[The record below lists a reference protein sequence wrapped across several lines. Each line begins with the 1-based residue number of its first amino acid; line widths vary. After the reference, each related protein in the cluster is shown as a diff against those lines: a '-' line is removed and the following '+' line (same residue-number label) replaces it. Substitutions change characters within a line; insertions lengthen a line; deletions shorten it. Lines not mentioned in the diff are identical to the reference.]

1 MTNSIRRLP
10 MTDPSETEIQ
20 TEPPQIRFLRRLVTT
35 LTVVM
40 IGGLVV
46 IISLLVIRLQ
56 DTDAPLPAEITLPEG
71 VEAEAVT
78 LGRDWIAVV
87 SQDNRIL
94 IFDRES
100 GALRQEVQITD

>member
-1 MTNSIRRLP
+1 M
-10 MTDPSETEIQ
+10 
-20 TEPPQIRFLRRLVTT
+20 TT

-56 DTDAPLPAEITLPEG
+56 SGDAPLPAEITLPAG
-71 VEAEAVT
+71 AKAEAVT
-78 LGRDWIAVV
+78 LGPDWIAIV

-94 IFDRES
+94 IFDRDS
-100 GALRQEVQITD
+100 GALRQEIQITK

>member
-1 MTNSIRRLP
+1 

>member
-1 MTNSIRRLP
+1 M
-10 MTDPSETEIQ
+10 
-20 TEPPQIRFLRRLVTT
+20 TT

-56 DTDAPLPAEITLPEG
+56 ASDAPLPAEIALPAG

-94 IFDRES
+94 IYDRET
-100 GALRQEVQITD
+100 GELRQQVQIKE

>member
-1 MTNSIRRLP
+1 
-10 MTDPSETEIQ
+10 MTDPSETETQ
-20 TEPPQIRFLRRLVTT
+20 QEPPQIRFLRRLVTT

-56 DTDAPLPAEITLPEG
+56 ASDTPLPAEITLPDG
-71 VEAEAVT
+71 VKADAVT
-78 LGRDWIAVV
+78 LGRDWIAIV

-94 IFDRES
+94 IFDRET
-100 GALRQEVQITD
+100 GDLRQDVQITD

>member
-1 MTNSIRRLP
+1 M
-10 MTDPSETEIQ
+10 
-20 TEPPQIRFLRRLVTT
+20 TT

-56 DTDAPLPAEITLPEG
+56 ASETPLPAEIALPDG

-78 LGRDWIAVV
+78 LARDWIAVV
-87 SQDNRIL
+87 SQDDRIL

-100 GALRQEVQITD
+100 GELRQEVQIRR

>member
-1 MTNSIRRLP
+1 

-56 DTDAPLPAEITLPEG
+56 GTDAPLPAEIALPAG

-94 IFDRES
+94 IFDRET
-100 GALRQEVQITD
+100 GALRQEVQISD

>member
-1 MTNSIRRLP
+1 

-56 DTDAPLPAEITLPEG
+56 AGDTPLPAEIALPDG
-71 VEAEAVT
+71 VKAEAVT
-78 LGRDWIAVV
+78 LGRGWIAVV

-100 GALRQEVQITD
+100 GALRQEVRIKD

>member
-1 MTNSIRRLP
+1 M
-10 MTDPSETEIQ
+10 
-20 TEPPQIRFLRRLVTT
+20 TT

-56 DTDAPLPAEITLPEG
+56 ASETPLPAEIALPEG
-71 VEAEAVT
+71 VKAEAVT
-78 LGRDWIAVV
+78 LGSDWIAVV

-94 IFDRES
+94 IFDR
-100 GALRQEVQITD
+100 GTGDLRQEVQIKD

>member
-1 MTNSIRRLP
+1 M
-10 MTDPSETEIQ
+10 
-20 TEPPQIRFLRRLVTT
+20 EPPQIRFLRRLVTT

-56 DTDAPLPAEITLPEG
+56 TAEPPLPAEITLPEG
-71 VEAEAVT
+71 IKAEAVT
-78 LGRDWIAVV
+78 LGGDWLAVV

-94 IFDRES
+94 IFDRAT
-100 GALRQEVQITD
+100 GALRQEVRIKD

>member
-1 MTNSIRRLP
+1 M
-10 MTDPSETEIQ
+10 
-20 TEPPQIRFLRRLVTT
+20 EPPQIRFLRRLVTT

-56 DTDAPLPAEITLPEG
+56 ADDVPLPGEIALPDG
-71 VEAEAVT
+71 IEAEAVT
-78 LGRDWIAVV
+78 LGRGWIAVV
-87 SQDNRIL
+87 SRDNRIL

-100 GALRQEVQITD
+100 GALRQEVRISD

>member
-1 MTNSIRRLP
+1 M
-10 MTDPSETEIQ
+10 
-20 TEPPQIRFLRRLVTT
+20 TT

-40 IGGLVV
+40 IGGLVL

-56 DTDAPLPAEITLPEG
+56 GNEAPLPAEIALPEG

-78 LGRDWIAVV
+78 LGRGWIAIV
-87 SQDNRIL
+87 SRDNRIL

-100 GALRQEVQITD
+100 GALRQDIQIAD

>member
-1 MTNSIRRLP
+1 M
-10 MTDPSETEIQ
+10 
-20 TEPPQIRFLRRLVTT
+20 TT

>member
-1 MTNSIRRLP
+1 M
-10 MTDPSETEIQ
+10 
-20 TEPPQIRFLRRLVTT
+20 TT

-56 DTDAPLPAEITLPEG
+56 AADAPLPAEITLPAG
-71 VEAEAVT
+71 VAAEAVT
-78 LGRDWIAVV
+78 LGSDWIAVV

-100 GALRQEVQITD
+100 GELRQEIQIKPQ